1 LRGQKLKHQNA
12 EKQKWISACDFLAS
26 NIDTS
31 PGSFLKMKFH
41 PQALVDPGAIVGART
56 RVWAFAHVR
65 RPSPAFTLRAL
76 RLDSGA

>member
-1 LRGQKLKHQNA
+1 MA
-12 EKQKWISACDFLAS
+12 ETAVRPVSLSAFQHVSVCFE
-26 NIDTS
+26 TS

-65 RPSPAFTLRAL
+65 RLSPAFTLRAL

>member
-1 LRGQKLKHQNA
+1 VFDLLISTFCFQN
-12 EKQKWISACDFLAS
+12 F
-26 NIDTS
+26 
-31 PGSFLKMKFH
+31 SFLKMKFH

-65 RPSPAFTLRAL
+65 RLSPAFTLRAL